1 MTFSGK
7 LPDTY
12 SLQVNPSLMYDFTMY
27 LKLADGHEM
36 VLWNGE
42 LDMTARTT
50 THSTAYSYNS
60 ELNIIRKYV
69 SVGLRP
75 SILEYMGLKC
85 SMVDGSDHLALHKH
99 SISILHNK

>member
-12 SLQVNPSLMYDFTMY
+12 SFEVNPSVMYDFTMY

-42 LDMTARTT
+42 LDMTAGTT
-50 THSTAYSYNS
+50 THSTAYSCNS

-75 SILEYMGLKC
+75 SILEYIVLKC
-85 SMVDGSDHLALHKH
+85 SMVDGSDLLALHKH